1 MLDLNS
7 LPSFY
12 LQTYGPEKVA
22 EVVGK
27 RVAIVTMW
35 QKRHKFPLDAV
46 HKLLQFD
53 PSPLNNVKPLH
64 DTPSLKQNL
73 MVLLPLTGNPEPKML
88 DSLVRLYDKR
98 EMKFERFAFNNLS
111 VSRNALAARFL
122 RSPCEWAYWLDA
134 DMCLPAGDP
143 EWFKREADLP
153 DLPTPF
159 AEVHAIYRSLVHKK
173 TIVSCAYVSRR
184 KDAVPQFGGSNSI
197 IRAELKK
204 GPRDKLIEAPW
215 CGFGGVLTH
224 RSVFEDIIRTQ
235 GDEIAMRPGGIGER
249 FSYSHAIF
257 HPLDTETNGDD
268 IPACYRAIKAGHK
281 IHIDLAICA
290 AHIGDRAY
298 TYKDLAA

>member
-12 LQTYGPEKVA
+12 LSTYGAEKVA

-73 MVLLPLTGNPEPKML
+73 MVLLPLTGNPEPKMV
-88 DSLVRLYDKR
+88 DSLVRLYDRR

-111 VSRNALAARFL
+111 VSRNALAARWQ
-122 RSPCEWAYWLDA
+122 RSSCEWAFWTDA
-134 DMCLPAGDP
+134 DNMHPAGDA
-143 EWFKREADLP
+143 EWFKREAELP
-153 DLPTPF
+153 DMPDVF
-159 AEVHAIYRSLVHKK
+159 ASVHTIYRLLHHRQKF
-173 TIVSCAYVSRR
+173 VSCAYVSRR
-184 KDAVPQFGGSNSI
+184 KNAEPQFGGTSAI
-197 IRAELKK
+197 LRAELKK
-204 GPRDKLIEAPW
+204 GPRDKLIEVPW

-224 RSVFEDIIRTQ
+224 RSVFEDIAKQQ
-235 GDEIAMRPGGIGER
+235 GDEIRMKPGGIGER
-249 FSYSHAIF
+249 FSYEYAF
-257 HPLDTETNGDD
+257 FQPLDQETCGDD
-268 IPACYRAIKAGHK
+268 VPLAHRAIRAGHK
-281 IHIDLAICA
+281 IHVDLAVCS

-298 TYKDLAA
+298 TYKDLA